1 MSNNYGLFINYEY
14 CTGCHTCEVACKKAL
29 GLPEGQYGI
38 VLCEDGPRKNVKGTW
53 DLTYLPLPT
62 HLCDFC
68 AERVGEGRLPSC
80 VHHCQSGVM
89 VYDTL
94 DNLAKLAAEHPRSVI
109 YSSQE

>member
-1 MSNNYGLFINYEY
+1 M
-14 CTGCHTCEVACKKAL
+14 
-29 GLPEGQYGI
+29 
-38 VLCEDGPRKNVKGTW
+38 LCEDGPRKNVKGTW

-62 HLCDFC
+62 TLCDFC